1 MPDLIEKTE
10 YYSSGPW
17 LLNYESL
24 QELDRLIDEEWRR
37 LISYREE
44 KIREA
49 VEAEISEYSI
59 LHEWEKKDRR
69 TLKKDL
75 RERIESRYK
84 YESSKSLTILYSNDR
99 RLEVESFVAANR
111 ESKCSTDTP
120 TGFIL
125 IMRCADVSCSI
136 QLPYTSTSIKLH
148 VAPDTLSE
156 SRELFTVIRSWI
168 ESKRPP
174 LWQRIWTNLSGLHW
188 LLLLIY
194 FATSLQFFSSTG
206 EAGRS
211 QYRKEAVQLL
221 KDGLSDSEKTR
232 AVELILCF
240 EARLVP
246 DEYATPIPAWF
257 WWSSVFAIVVAILLS
272 FAPKVILG
280 LGDGQAAI
288 KKWRTYS
295 TFVFTSIPSWFF
307 GTFFLPKL
315 ADLIRAI
322 WK

>member
-17 LLNYESL
+17 LLDYESL

-37 LISYREE
+37 LVSYREE
-44 KIREA
+44 KIRET
-49 VEAEISEYSI
+49 VEAEISEYSAS
-59 LHEWEKKDRR
+59 HAWEKKERR
-69 TLKKDL
+69 ILKKDL
-75 RERIESRYK
+75 RERIESRYGFGI
-84 YESSKSLTILYSNDR
+84 SKSLTILYSNDR

-125 IMRCADVSCSI
+125 VMRCADVSCSV
-136 QLPYTSTSIKLH
+136 QLPYTPASIRLH
-148 VAPDTLSE
+148 VAPDNLSE
-156 SRELFTVIRSWI
+156 SRELFTVIRGWI

-174 LWQRIWTNLSGLHW
+174 LWQRIWTNWSGFHW
-188 LLLLIY
+188 LLLLFY
-194 FATSLQFFSSTG
+194 LVVSLQVFSSAG

-232 AVELILCF
+232 ALELILSL

-246 DEYATPIPAWF
+246 DEYAAPIPTWF
-257 WWSSVFAIVVAILLS
+257 WWSSVFAVVIGVLLS

-280 LGDGQAAI
+280 LGEGQAVI
-288 KKWRTYS
+288 KRWQTYAK
-295 TFVFTSIPSWFF
+295 FVFVSIPSWFV
-307 GTFFLPKL
+307 GTFFLPKI
-315 ADLIRAI
+315 ADLISAL
-322 WK
+322 WQ